1 MPGLSNGNAST
12 IWRDRL
18 DRVATGLGN
27 QAHLLAARDGVVASL
42 PLVLI
47 GSLFLLV
54 AQPPSRA
61 LQEWMAPHLGSLLIP
76 YRMLGGLISLYVCF
90 GTARSLAIRRGI
102 DEGGASLIAVA
113 SFLVALGSVPLA
125 EGGWGV
131 SAEGLGSAGLFGAL
145 AIAMAS
151 VEIQALVTRARLTI
165 RLPESAP
172 DAIAKSFASIVPGF
186 ASVTLTWLLVH
197 LFGFDL
203 VGSFAAWAKPLVGAT
218 DSLPGT
224 WAVCLVDS
232 VLWVLGVHP
241 MAVLAPMK
249 PLWLAML
256 TENMEAAAT
265 GQLLP
270 HIATREFF
278 LWFVWQGG
286 SGGTLAVAM
295 LLLSTRS
302 PTLRSVGKIGFVP
315 ALFNINEPLLFG
327 LPLVMNPRTVVPFVV
342 SPLVT
347 ATTTWVAMSA
357 GWVARPRL
365 DVLWTLPAP
374 LGAFLSTGGDPAAVV
389 LQLFN
394 LGLAGVIWWPF
405 LKAWDRSL
413 AAATAEETDLA
424 LAPPALE

>member
-1 MPGLSNGNAST
+1 MQGPHPSEAT
-12 IWRDRL
+12 APWRRRL
-18 DRVATGLGN
+18 DRFAERLGS

-54 AQPPSRA
+54 AQPPSLA
-61 LQEWMAPHLGSLLIP
+61 LQAWMEPHLDALLVP
-76 YRMLGGLISLYVCF
+76 YRMLGGSISLYVCF
-90 GTARSLAIRRGI
+90 ATARSLAHRRGI
-102 DEGGASLIAVA
+102 DETGASLIAVA
-113 SFLVALGSVPLA
+113 SFLVALGTAPLA

-131 SAEGLGSAGLFGAL
+131 SARGLGSGGLFGAL

-151 VEIQALVTRARLTI
+151 VEIQAWIGRRRWTI

-186 ASVTLTWLLVH
+186 VSITLCWLLVH
-197 LFGFDL
+197 ALGFDV
-203 VGSFAAWAKPLVGAT
+203 VGSLASWARPLVGAT

-224 WAVCLVDS
+224 WAVSLVDS
-232 VLWVLGVHP
+232 LLWFLGVHP

-256 TENMEAAAT
+256 TENMEAAAQ
-265 GQLLP
+265 GAILP
-270 HIATREFF
+270 HVATREFF

-286 SGGTLAVAM
+286 SGGTLAAA
-295 LLLSTRS
+295 LLLLVTRS
-302 PTLRSVGKIGFVP
+302 PQLRSVGRIGIVP

-342 SPLVT
+342 APLAT

-374 LGAFLSTGGDPAAVV
+374 LGAFLSTGGDPGAVV
-389 LQLFN
+389 LQLIN
-394 LGLAGVIWWPF
+394 LGLAGLIWWPF

-413 AAATAEETDLA
+413 VADTDEPL
-424 LAPPALE
+424 PSIPQPALE